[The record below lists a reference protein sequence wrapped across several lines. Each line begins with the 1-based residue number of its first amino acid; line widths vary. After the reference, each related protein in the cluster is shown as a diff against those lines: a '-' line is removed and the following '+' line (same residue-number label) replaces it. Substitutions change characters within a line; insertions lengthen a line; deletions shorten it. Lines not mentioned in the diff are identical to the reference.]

1 MNYRETI
8 DWLEK
13 IPTSFDSNYN
23 NYELKLNSIKSFLDF
38 LENPQDNLKI
48 IHVGG
53 TNGKG
58 STCHI
63 ISSILQEHGFS
74 TGIFSS
80 PHIYD
85 FKERIKINSN
95 YIDENFIVDFVN
107 DNYEYILKS
116 DLSFFEIS
124 FAISLCYFRL
134 KKPEYSIIEVGLG
147 GRLDATN
154 IIKPLISIITNIG
167 FDHKKFLGNNLVDIA
182 KEKAGIIK
190 NGVPVVIGES
200 NTILNNIFESTAL
213 RNNSKIYY
221 ANKTNKIYETDLNG
235 SYQNKNINTAVLA
248 INNIF
253 SFKINEAKTLNG
265 IKNVKK
271 NTNLIGRWQTIKND
285 PKIIFDIAHNVN
297 SLELIFKEL
306 ESIKSEIKVV
316 FGTLDKIDQLKCL
329 EIFPKTIKYYL
340 CSPKTKRA
348 MQVSKLSQKADK
360 LKINYK
366 SFNSVK
372 SAYNNAVMDSSSD
385 DVIVVTGSTYL
396 FSEINLNNI
405 I

>member
-1 MNYRETI
+1 M
-8 DWLEK
+8 
-13 IPTSFDSNYN
+13 
-23 NYELKLNSIKSFLDF
+23 
-38 LENPQDNLKI
+38 
-48 IHVGG
+48 
-53 TNGKG
+53 
-58 STCHI
+58 
-63 ISSILQEHGFS
+63 
-74 TGIFSS
+74 
-80 PHIYD
+80 
-85 FKERIKINSN
+85 
-95 YIDENFIVDFVN
+95 
-107 DNYEYILKS
+107 
-116 DLSFFEIS
+116 
-124 FAISLCYFRL
+124 CYFRL
-134 KKPEYSIIEVGLG
+134 KKPKYSIIEVGLG

-167 FDHKKFLGNNLVDIA
+167 FDHKKFLGNNLLDIA

-190 NGVPVVIGES
+190 NGVPVIIGES
-200 NTILNNIFESTAL
+200 NTLLNNIFESTAF

-221 ANKTNKIYETDLNG
+221 ANKINKTYETDLNG
-235 SYQNKNINTAVLA
+235 LYQNKNINTAITA

-253 SFKINEAKTLNG
+253 SFKINEAKILNG

-271 NTNLIGRWQTIKND
+271 NTNLIGRWQTIKNN
-285 PKIIFDIAHNVN
+285 PKVIFDIAHNIN

-306 ESIKSEIKVV
+306 ENIKSDIKIV

-366 SFNSVK
+366 SFKSVRN
-372 SAYNNAVMDSSSD
+372 AYKNAIIDSSND

-396 FSEINLNNI
+396 FSEIKP
-405 I
+405 

>member
-1 MNYRETI
+1 MNYKETI

-48 IHVGG
+48 ILVGG

-200 NTILNNIFESTAL
+200 NTVLNNIFESTAL

-221 ANKTNKIYETDLNG
+221 ANKGNKKYETDLNG

-271 NTNLIGRWQTIKND
+271 NTNLIGRWQTIKNN

-372 SAYNNAVMDSSSD
+372 SAYNNAVLDSSND

-396 FSEINLNNI
+396 FSEIKS
-405 I
+405 

>member
-13 IPTSFDSNYN
+13 IPTSFDSNYD

-200 NTILNNIFESTAL
+200 NTVLNNIFESTAL

-248 INNIF
+248 VNNIF
-253 SFKINEAKTLNG
+253 SYEINEAKTLNG

-396 FSEINLNNI
+396 FSEIKP
-405 I
+405 

>member
-167 FDHKKFLGNNLVDIA
+167 FDHKKFLGNDLVDIA

-190 NGVPVVIGES
+190 NGVPVIIGES
-200 NTILNNIFESTAL
+200 NTVLNNIFESTAL

-396 FSEINLNNI
+396 FSEIKP
-405 I
+405 

>member
-1 MNYRETI
+1 MNYKETI
-8 DWLEK
+8 DWLEN
-13 IPTSFDSNYN
+13 IPTSFDSNYD

-200 NTILNNIFESTAL
+200 NTVLNNIFESTAL

-271 NTNLIGRWQTIKND
+271 NTNLIGRWQTIKNN

-396 FSEINLNNI
+396 FSEIKP
-405 I
+405 

>member
-200 NTILNNIFESTAL
+200 NTVLNNIFESTAL

-271 NTNLIGRWQTIKND
+271 NTNLIGRWQTIKNN

-396 FSEINLNNI
+396 FSEIKP
-405 I
+405 

>member
-154 IIKPLISIITNIG
+154 IIKPLISVITNIG

-200 NTILNNIFESTAL
+200 NTVLNNIFESTAL

-248 INNIF
+248 VNNIF
-253 SFKINEAKTLNG
+253 SFEINEAKTLNG

-285 PKIIFDIAHNVN
+285 PKIIFDIAHNIN

-396 FSEINLNNI
+396 FSEIKP
-405 I
+405 

>member
-1 MNYRETI
+1 MNYKETI

-38 LENPQDNLKI
+38 LENPQDNLKF

-80 PHIYD
+80 PHLYD

-167 FDHKKFLGNNLVDIA
+167 FDHKKFLGDNLVDIA

-190 NGVPVVIGES
+190 IETPIVIGES
-200 NTILNNIFESTAL
+200 NNQLNKVFEDLASKL
-213 RNNSKIYY
+213 NSKLYY
-221 ANKTNKIYETDLNG
+221 ANQKKKRYKTDLKG
-235 SYQNKNINTAVLA
+235 LYQSKNINTAITALQ
-248 INNIF
+248 
-253 SFKINEAKTLNG
+253 KISSLEIKEVILLRGIQNV
-265 IKNVKK
+265 IKNTK
-271 NTNLIGRWQTIKND
+271 LIGRWQIIKKKPN
-285 PKIIFDIAHNVN
+285 IIFDVAHNLN
-297 SLELIFKEL
+297 SLELIFQQLKN
-306 ESIKSEIKVV
+306 IDGEIRVV
-316 FGTLDKIDQLKCL
+316 FGTLNKKDQLKCL
-329 EIFPKTIKYYL
+329 EIFPKSYKYYL
-340 CSPKTKRA
+340 CSPNVKRA
-348 MQVSKLSQKADK
+348 LNLDILKNHADK
-360 LKINYK
+360 LGLNNQ
-366 SFNSVK
+366 SFKTVK
-372 SAYNNAVMDSSSD
+372 QAFNKALKDSSQLD
-385 DVIVVTGSTYL
+385 TIIVTGSFFVVSDLKNNL
-396 FSEINLNNI
+396 F
-405 I
+405 

>member
-200 NTILNNIFESTAL
+200 NTVLNNIFESTAL

-285 PKIIFDIAHNVN
+285 PKIIFDIAHNIN

-372 SAYNNAVMDSSSD
+372 SAYNNAVMDSSSV

-396 FSEINLNNI
+396 FSEIKL
-405 I
+405 

>member
-38 LENPQDNLKI
+38 LENPQDKLKT

-200 NTILNNIFESTAL
+200 NTVLNNIFESTAL

-271 NTNLIGRWQTIKND
+271 NTNLIGRWQTIKNN

-396 FSEINLNNI
+396 FSEIKP
-405 I
+405 

>member
-1 MNYRETI
+1 MNYKETI

-13 IPTSFDSNYN
+13 IPTSFDSNYD

-200 NTILNNIFESTAL
+200 NTVLNNIFESTAL

-285 PKIIFDIAHNVN
+285 PKIIFDIAHNIN

-396 FSEINLNNI
+396 FSEIKP
-405 I
+405 

>member
-1 MNYRETI
+1 MNYKETI

-200 NTILNNIFESTAL
+200 NTVLNNIFESTAL

-248 INNIF
+248 VNNIF
-253 SFKINEAKTLNG
+253 SYEINEAKTLNG

-396 FSEINLNNI
+396 FSEIKP
-405 I
+405 

>member
-1 MNYRETI
+1 MNYKETI
-8 DWLEK
+8 DWLEN
-13 IPTSFDSNYN
+13 IPTSFDSNYD

-200 NTILNNIFESTAL
+200 NTVLNNIFESTAL

-396 FSEINLNNI
+396 FSEIKP
-405 I
+405 

>member
-1 MNYRETI
+1 MNYKETI

-200 NTILNNIFESTAL
+200 NTVLNNIFESTAL

-271 NTNLIGRWQTIKND
+271 NTNLIGRWQTIKNN

-372 SAYNNAVMDSSSD
+372 SAYNNAVMDSSND

-396 FSEINLNNI
+396 FSEIKP
-405 I
+405 

>member
-13 IPTSFDSNYN
+13 IPTSFDSNYD

-38 LENPQDNLKI
+38 LGNPQDKLKT

-53 TNGKG
+53 TNCKG

-200 NTILNNIFESTAL
+200 NTVLNNIFESTAL

-396 FSEINLNNI
+396 FSEIKP
-405 I
+405 

>member
-200 NTILNNIFESTAL
+200 NTVLNNIFESTAL

-221 ANKTNKIYETDLNG
+221 ANKTNKIYKTDLNG

-396 FSEINLNNI
+396 FSEIKP
-405 I
+405 

>member
-13 IPTSFDSNYN
+13 IPISFDSNYN

-63 ISSILQEHGFS
+63 ISSILQEHGF
-74 TGIFSS
+74 TVGVFSS

-95 YIDENFIVDFVN
+95 YIDENFIVDFVK

-134 KKPEYSIIEVGLG
+134 KKPDYSIIEVGLG

-154 IIKPLISIITNIG
+154 VIKPLISIITNIG

-190 NGVPVVIGES
+190 NGVPVVVGET
-200 NTILNNIFESTAL
+200 NNLLNNIFESTAL

-248 INNIF
+248 INNIL

-271 NTNLIGRWQTIKND
+271 NTNLIGRWQTIKNN

-348 MQVSKLSQKADK
+348 MHVSKLSKKADK
-360 LKINYK
+360 LEINYK
-366 SFNSVK
+366 SFSSVK
-372 SAYNNAVMDSSSD
+372 SAYNNAVMDSSDD

-396 FSEINLNNI
+396 FSEIKP
-405 I
+405 

>member
-38 LENPQDNLKI
+38 LGNPQDNLKT

-80 PHIYD
+80 PHLYD

-167 FDHKKFLGNNLVDIA
+167 FDHKKFLGNNLEDIA

-200 NTILNNIFESTAL
+200 NTVLNNIFESTAL

-235 SYQNKNINTAVLA
+235 SYQNKNINTALSA

-271 NTNLIGRWQTIKND
+271 NTNLIGRWQTIKNN

-348 MQVSKLSQKADK
+348 MQVSKLSQKADI

-366 SFNSVK
+366 SFKSVK
-372 SAYNNAVMDSSSD
+372 SAYNNAVMDSSDD

-396 FSEINLNNI
+396 FSEIKP
-405 I
+405 

>member
-1 MNYRETI
+1 MNYKETI

-167 FDHKKFLGNNLVDIA
+167 FDHKKFLGNDLVDIA

-200 NTILNNIFESTAL
+200 NTVLNNIFESTAL

-396 FSEINLNNI
+396 FSEIKP
-405 I
+405 

>member
-167 FDHKKFLGNNLVDIA
+167 FDHKKFLGNNLLDIA

-200 NTILNNIFESTAL
+200 NTVLNNIFESTAL

-396 FSEINLNNI
+396 FSEIKP
-405 I
+405 

>member
-1 MNYRETI
+1 MNYKETI

-167 FDHKKFLGNNLVDIA
+167 FDHKKFLGNNLLDIA

-200 NTILNNIFESTAL
+200 NTVLNNIFESTAL

-285 PKIIFDIAHNVN
+285 PKIIFDIAHNIN

-396 FSEINLNNI
+396 FSEIKP
-405 I
+405 

>member
-74 TGIFSS
+74 IGIFSS

-200 NTILNNIFESTAL
+200 NTVLNNIFESTAL

-396 FSEINLNNI
+396 FSEIKP
-405 I
+405 

>member
-200 NTILNNIFESTAL
+200 NTVLNNIFESTAL

-221 ANKTNKIYETDLNG
+221 ANKRNKIYETDLNG

-271 NTNLIGRWQTIKND
+271 NTNLIGRWQTIKNN

-372 SAYNNAVMDSSSD
+372 SAYNNAVMDSSND

-396 FSEINLNNI
+396 FSEIKA
-405 I
+405 

>member
-1 MNYRETI
+1 MNYKETI

-13 IPTSFDSNYN
+13 IPTSFDSNYD

-107 DNYEYILKS
+107 DNYKYILKS

-200 NTILNNIFESTAL
+200 NTVLNNIFESTAL

-285 PKIIFDIAHNVN
+285 PKIIFDIAHNIN

-396 FSEINLNNI
+396 FSEIKP
-405 I
+405 

>member
-80 PHIYD
+80 PHLYD

-190 NGVPVVIGES
+190 KGVPVIIGES
-200 NTILNNIFESTAL
+200 NTVLNNIFESTAL

-221 ANKTNKIYETDLNG
+221 ANKRNKIYETDLNG

-271 NTNLIGRWQTIKND
+271 NTNLIGRWQTIKNN

-372 SAYNNAVMDSSSD
+372 SAYNKAVMDSSND

-396 FSEINLNNI
+396 FSGIKP
-405 I
+405 

>member
-38 LENPQDNLKI
+38 LGNPQDNLKT

-80 PHIYD
+80 PHLYD

-124 FAISLCYFRL
+124 FAISLCYFCL

-167 FDHKKFLGNNLVDIA
+167 FDHKKFLGNNLEDIA

-200 NTILNNIFESTAL
+200 NTVLNNIFESTAL

-235 SYQNKNINTAVLA
+235 SYQNKNINTALSA

-271 NTNLIGRWQTIKND
+271 NTNLIGRWQTIKNN

-348 MQVSKLSQKADK
+348 MQVSKLSQKADI

-366 SFNSVK
+366 SFKSVK
-372 SAYNNAVMDSSSD
+372 SAYNNAVMDSSDD

-396 FSEINLNNI
+396 FSEIKP
-405 I
+405 

>member
-1 MNYRETI
+1 MNYKETI

-23 NYELKLNSIKSFLDF
+23 NYELKLDSIKSFLDF

-200 NTILNNIFESTAL
+200 NTVLNNIFESTAL

-372 SAYNNAVMDSSSD
+372 SAYYNAVMDSSSD

-396 FSEINLNNI
+396 FSEIKP
-405 I
+405 

>member
-1 MNYRETI
+1 MNYREAI

-200 NTILNNIFESTAL
+200 NTVLNNIFESTAL

-396 FSEINLNNI
+396 FSEIKP
-405 I
+405 

>member
-38 LENPQDNLKI
+38 LENPQDNLKT

-200 NTILNNIFESTAL
+200 NTVLNNIFESTAL

-271 NTNLIGRWQTIKND
+271 NTNLIGRWQTIKNN

-372 SAYNNAVMDSSSD
+372 SAYNNAVMDSSND

-396 FSEINLNNI
+396 FSEIKP
-405 I
+405 

>member
-1 MNYRETI
+1 MNYKETI

-190 NGVPVVIGES
+190 NGVPVIIGES
-200 NTILNNIFESTAL
+200 NTVLNNIFESTAL

-396 FSEINLNNI
+396 FSEIKP
-405 I
+405 

>member
-1 MNYRETI
+1 MNYKETI

-200 NTILNNIFESTAL
+200 NTVLNNIFESTAL

-396 FSEINLNNI
+396 FSEIKP
-405 I
+405 

>member
-8 DWLEK
+8 DWLEN

-38 LENPQDNLKI
+38 LGNPQDNLKI

-200 NTILNNIFESTAL
+200 NTVLNNIFESTAL

-396 FSEINLNNI
+396 FSEIKP
-405 I
+405 

>member
-8 DWLEK
+8 DWLEN

-80 PHIYD
+80 PHLYD

-200 NTILNNIFESTAL
+200 NTVLNNIFESTAL

-271 NTNLIGRWQTIKND
+271 NTNLIGRWQTIKNN

-396 FSEINLNNI
+396 FSEIKP
-405 I
+405 

>member
-1 MNYRETI
+1 MNYTEAI
-8 DWLEK
+8 DWLEN
-13 IPTSFDSNYN
+13 ISISFDSNYE
-23 NYELKLNSIKSFLDF
+23 NYNLKLESVKLFLNY
-38 LENPQDNLKI
+38 LGKPQNDLNF

-63 ISSILQEHGFS
+63 ISSILQEHGF
-74 TGIFSS
+74 TVGVFSS

-85 FKERIKINSN
+85 FRERIKINSD
-95 YIDENFIVDFVN
+95 YIDKKFIVDFVN
-107 DNYEYILKS
+107 DNYKYISKS
-116 DLSFFEIS
+116 GLSFFEIS

-134 KKPEYSIIEVGLG
+134 KKPKYSIIEVGLG

-167 FDHKKFLGNNLVDIA
+167 FDHKKFLGNNLLDIA

-190 NGVPVVIGES
+190 NGVPVIIGES
-200 NTILNNIFESTAL
+200 NTLLNNIFESTAF

-235 SYQNKNINTAVLA
+235 LYQNKNINTAITA

-253 SFKINEAKTLNG
+253 SFKINEVKILNG

-271 NTNLIGRWQTIKND
+271 NTNLIGRWQTIKNN
-285 PKIIFDIAHNVN
+285 PKVIFDIAHNIN

-306 ESIKSEIKVV
+306 ENIKSDIKIV
-316 FGTLDKIDQLKCL
+316 FGTVDKIDQLKCL

-348 MQVSKLSQKADK
+348 MNLSKLSRKADK

-366 SFNSVK
+366 SFKSVRN
-372 SAYNNAVMDSSSD
+372 AYKNAIMDSSND

-396 FSEINLNNI
+396 FSEIKP
-405 I
+405 